1 MTLEVMVSVKMMI
14 VVVVAAGVTAA
25 TALIKMK

>member
-1 MTLEVMVSVKMMI
+1 MEVTVSVKMMT
-14 VVVVAAGVTAA
+14 VVVVAVGATAA